1 VSTPRFTGGDTLT
14 GFARQ
19 VSDLLFRSG
28 GQVLILAT
36 SMRGWGGIALFVEVD
51 LVHVAAERRGEMKPI
66 NASVRC
72 RVARQAATP
81 VSRPKILAMSRGVAP
96 STTRPRNSKSIETVW
111 SAASIFATRD

>member
-1 VSTPRFTGGDTLT
+1 MSMVKRRTTFEGRGCKECGARLGTAGHGDQRDFDAGVGGV
-14 GFARQ
+14 A
-19 VSDLLFRSG
+19 LL
-28 GQVLILAT
+28 
-36 SMRGWGGIALFVEVD
+36 VEVD

-66 NASVRC
+66 NASVKY

-111 SAASIFATRD
+111 SAASIFP